1 MMDSYGCHKK
11 LSMLGRLEKF
21 NVILEVIPPISQ
33 VYSSLWMFLLRK
45 LSNLYE
51 VQLNYTFQML

>member
-1 MMDSYGCHKK
+1 
-11 LSMLGRLEKF
+11 MLGRLEKF